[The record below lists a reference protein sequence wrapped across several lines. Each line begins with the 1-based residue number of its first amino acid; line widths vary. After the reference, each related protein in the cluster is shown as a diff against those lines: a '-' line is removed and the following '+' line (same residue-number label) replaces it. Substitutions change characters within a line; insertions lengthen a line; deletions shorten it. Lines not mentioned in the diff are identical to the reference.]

1 MPQILVPS
9 ALNEIRALADHVLEQ
24 LRVASFDGVGV
35 TRESY
40 GESETRAMHLLAE
53 IARAESLGVE
63 FDAAANL
70 VISLAGVDDHLPFIA
85 CGSHLD
91 SVPEGGNY
99 DGAAGVL
106 AGLLALI
113 FLRRQG
119 IVPPRTIKVYALRG
133 EESAWFGLAYMGSR
147 ALLGLFAAEDFDL
160 RHRTTGETLKS
171 CMSAAG
177 ADVERIA
184 TGEPLLEPKS
194 VCCYFELHIEQGPV
208 MVARK
213 IPVGVVT
220 GIRGNYR
227 HPLASCIGE
236 AAHSGA
242 VPRWL
247 RKDSVFA
254 FSEFVMRLDR
264 HWQALLEQGQDL
276 VVTVGV
282 ASTNPA
288 EHAMSRVPGNVQ
300 FALEFRSESA
310 ELLADFEQLTRSEAG
325 SIERLRGVDFDLGEP
340 RLTAPATMAP
350 ELVEMLGTI
359 FDEQD
364 VAHERM
370 PSGAGHDAAVFAN
383 CGIPSAMIFVRNEHG
398 SHNPD
403 EAMDMADYLLGVD
416 VLTQAFLTAPE
427 VLK

>member
-1 MPQILVPS
+1 MQQLPS
-9 ALNEIRALADHVLEQ
+9 TQDFIRTLAHELLNK
-24 LRVASFDGVGV
+24 LREASFDGVGI

-40 GESETRAMHLLAE
+40 GESETQAMQWLADV
-53 IARAESLGVE
+53 ARAESLDVDY
-63 FDAAANL
+63 DAAANL
-70 VISLAGVDDHLPFIA
+70 VISLPGADVDKPFVA

-99 DGAAGVL
+99 DGAAGVI
-106 AGLLALI
+106 AGLLTLVS
-113 FLRRQG
+113 LRRQG

-133 EESAWFGLAYMGSR
+133 EESAWFGQAYMGSR
-147 ALLGLFAAEDFDL
+147 ALLGAFSAQDFEL
-160 RHRTTGETLKS
+160 PHRSTGNTLKS
-171 CMSAAG
+171 YMSAAG

-184 TGEPLLEPKS
+184 KGCPLLAIDN
-194 VCCYFELHIEQGPV
+194 VGCYFELHIEQGPV
-208 MVARK
+208 MVARN
-213 IPVGVVT
+213 IPVGIVT

-227 HPLASCIGE
+227 HPAASCVGE

-247 RKDSVFA
+247 RKDAVFA

-282 ASTNPA
+282 ANTNPA
-288 EHAMSRVPGNVQ
+288 EHAMSRVPGHLA

-310 ELLADFEQLTRSEAG
+310 ELLADFEELTRAEAVG
-325 SIERLRGVDFDLGEP
+325 IARLRGVRFELGEP
-340 RLTAPATMAP
+340 RRTAPATMAI
-350 ELVEMLGTI
+350 ELVELLSGICTAQGTSY
-359 FDEQD
+359 
-364 VAHERM
+364 ERM

-383 CGIPSAMIFVRNEHG
+383 HGIPSAMIFVRNEHG

-403 EAMDMADYLLGVD
+403 EAMAMDDYFLGLD
-416 VLTQAFLTAPE
+416 VLAQALIGAPE
-427 VLK
+427 VLQ

>member
-1 MPQILVPS
+1 MQPLPS
-9 ALNEIRALADHVLEQ
+9 AQDSIKSLAEELLKQ
-24 LRVASFDGVGV
+24 LREASFDGVGV

-40 GESETRAMHLLAE
+40 GPSETQAMQVLAKV
-53 IARAESLGVE
+53 AQAESLRVE
-63 FDAAANL
+63 YDAAANL
-70 VISLAGVDDHLPFIA
+70 VISLPGADEAKPFVA

-99 DGAAGVL
+99 DGAAGVI

-113 FLRRQG
+113 NLRREN

-133 EESAWFGLAYMGSR
+133 EESAWFGQAYMGTR
-147 ALLGLFAAEDFDL
+147 ALLGAFAPADFGL
-160 RHRTTGETLKS
+160 LHRTTGQTLKS
-171 CMSAAG
+171 YMRAAG

-184 TGEPLLEPKS
+184 SGHPLLDPS
-194 VCCYFELHIEQGPV
+194 HVGCYFELHIEQGPV

-213 IPVGVVT
+213 IPVGIVT

-227 HPLASCIGE
+227 HPSATCIGE

-247 RKDSVFA
+247 RKDAVFA
-254 FSEFVMRLDR
+254 FSEFVMRVDR

-276 VVTVGV
+276 VVTLGI
-282 ASTNPA
+282 ASTNSA
-288 EHAMSRVPGNVQ
+288 EHAMSRVPGHMD

-310 ELLADFEQLTRSEAG
+310 QLLADFEALTHSEAA
-325 SIERLRGVDFDLGEP
+325 SIGRLRGVRFDLGEP

-350 ELVEMLGTI
+350 ALVELLCGI
-359 FDEQD
+359 CDRQGI
-364 VAHERM
+364 AHERL

-383 CGIPSAMIFVRNEHG
+383 HGIPSAMIFVRNEPG

-403 EAMDMADYLLGVD
+403 EAMAMDDYFLGLD
-416 VLTQAFLTAPE
+416 VLAQALVDAAE
-427 VLK
+427 VLT

>member
-1 MPQILVPS
+1 MQQLPS
-9 ALNEIRALADHVLEQ
+9 TQDFIRTLAHELLNK
-24 LRVASFDGVGV
+24 LREASFDGVGI

-40 GESETRAMHLLAE
+40 GESETQAMQLLADV
-53 IARAESLGVE
+53 ARAESLDVDY
-63 FDAAANL
+63 DAAANL
-70 VISLAGVDDHLPFIA
+70 VISLPGADVDKPFVA

-99 DGAAGVL
+99 DGAAGVI
-106 AGLLALI
+106 AGLLTLVS
-113 FLRRQG
+113 LRRQG

-133 EESAWFGLAYMGSR
+133 EESAWFGQAYMGSR
-147 ALLGLFAAEDFDL
+147 ALLGAFSAQDFEL
-160 RHRTTGETLKS
+160 PHRSTGNTLKS
-171 CMSAAG
+171 YMSAAG

-184 TGEPLLEPKS
+184 KGCPLLAIDN
-194 VCCYFELHIEQGPV
+194 VGCYFELHIEQGPV
-208 MVARK
+208 MVARN
-213 IPVGVVT
+213 IPVGIVT

-227 HPLASCIGE
+227 HPAASCVGE

-247 RKDSVFA
+247 RKDAVFA

-282 ASTNPA
+282 ANTNPA
-288 EHAMSRVPGNVQ
+288 EHAMSRVPGHLA

-310 ELLADFEQLTRSEAG
+310 ELLADFEELTRAEAVG
-325 SIERLRGVDFDLGEP
+325 IARLRGVRFELGEP
-340 RLTAPATMAP
+340 RRTAPATMAI
-350 ELVEMLGTI
+350 ELVELLSGICTAQGTSY
-359 FDEQD
+359 
-364 VAHERM
+364 ERM

-383 CGIPSAMIFVRNEHG
+383 HGIPSAMIFVRNEHG

-403 EAMDMADYLLGVD
+403 EAMTMDDYFLGLD
-416 VLTQAFLTAPE
+416 VLAQALIGAPE
-427 VLK
+427 VLQ